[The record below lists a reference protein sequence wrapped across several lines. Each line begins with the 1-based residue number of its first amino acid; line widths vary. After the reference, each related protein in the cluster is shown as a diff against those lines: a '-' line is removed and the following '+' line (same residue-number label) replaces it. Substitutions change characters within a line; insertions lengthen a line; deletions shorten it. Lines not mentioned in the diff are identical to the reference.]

1 MAGLTRRSFGLL
13 APGIMGLGV
22 MSVASAA
29 DDRFFDSAGVRIHY
43 VEQGTGEPVFLI
55 YGYTVNLN
63 EQWIATGVFPALAS
77 SYRVIAL
84 DARGHGLS
92 EKLHERS
99 AYGPEMGLDII
110 RLLDH
115 LGIRRAHIVGYS
127 MGAHIVAQLVTTHPD
142 RFITLT
148 LGGAS
153 GRRNWSGDD
162 QHRVDV
168 EFAEMDEGMLRS
180 LESCAS
186 GPRISRRHPMKSSG
200 NALLSAWQAKT
211 PRRLPQYDARTQTKS
226 SLKRRCAPSPYLPL
240 ELLAPPIPIYE
251 NSNSLSPRCRKLQLV
266 TIEGASHGSAPGR
279 PEFSR
284 AFKSSS
290 RRILLALEGSLVVLL
305 HHRREAHHVGGQDRG
320 GGGGWSLGQ
329 TR

>member
-43 VEQGTGEPVFLI
+43 VEQGTGEPVVLI
-55 YGYTVNLN
+55 HGYTVDLN

-92 EKLHERS
+92 EKPHERS

-180 LESCAS
+180 QILRLWPKDQPPPSDEVIRQRSAERMA
-186 GPRISRRHPMKSSG
+186 GKDPKALAAVRRSNPDQIVTEAQMRAVTIPAIG
-200 NALLSAWQAKT
+200 IVGTA
-211 PRRLPQYDARTQTKS
+211 D
-226 SLKRRCAPSPYLPL
+226 PYLREFQQLKSAMPQ
-240 ELLAPPIPIYE
+240 
-251 NSNSLSPRCRKLQLV
+251 LQLV

-284 AFKSSS
+284 ALKEF
-290 RRILLALEGSLVVLL
+290 LA
-305 HHRREAHHVGGQDRG
+305 AHPAG
-320 GGGGWSLGQ
+320 
-329 TR
+329 T